1 MSYTL
6 NLTDG
11 RTLQTKH
18 LIIMPENKKTLKT
31 NLFKP
36 MLGFP
41 QVYVAAGEGAYK
53 NTLNALKEIDLSPA
67 RGKKVLL
74 KPNAGRIAS
83 SGEGITTDPQVVA
96 AAIDSFKQAGADVS
110 VGESP
115 ITGVNTREAFEA
127 TGIAAVAR
135 ERNCSLIDMD
145 KRPFVP
151 LEIPDGKAIKEIK
164 VCADVFDH
172 DIIVS
177 IPVMKIHMHTV
188 ATLSIKNMKGCLWRR
203 SKVDLHMLPMLND
216 MDEFP
221 LNVAIADMSGVLR
234 PHLSIVDGT
243 VGMEGMG
250 PSGGKAKRLGLV
262 IAGTDAFAVDSIASR
277 LMGLCAEDIP
287 HLRMGSE
294 RGYGVIDIEKIN
306 TRPEKWMGLASP
318 FSPPPDNLSIEFPEF
333 NILDKNSCSACQSTL
348 ILFLKKYGKVIPD
361 YFPENTNISIA
372 IGKGHDSVPENT
384 ICIGNCMAKFKPGK
398 FVKGCPPVGS
408 EILKIITDKTS
419 LDSDKVRMEVKE

>member
-1 MSYTL
+1 MMSVNNKTI
-6 NLTDG
+6 
-11 RTLQTKH
+11 TK
-18 LIIMPENKKTLKT
+18 
-31 NLFKP
+31 NLFE
-36 MLGFP
+36 LNSTLP

-53 NTLNALKEIDLSPA
+53 NTINALNKIDLSPA
-67 RGKKVLL
+67 KGKKVLL

-83 SGEGITTDPQVVA
+83 KGEGITTDPQVVA
-96 AAIDSFKQAGADVS
+96 AAIDAFKQAGADVS

-115 ITGVNTREAFEA
+115 ITGVNAMEAFES
-127 TGIAAVAR
+127 TGITAVTL
-135 ERNCSLIDMD
+135 ERNCRLIDMD

-151 LEIPDGKAIKEIK
+151 LEIPEGRAIKEIK

-177 IPVMKIHMHTV
+177 IPVMKIHMHTI
-188 ATLSIKNMKGCLWRR
+188 ATLSLKNMKGCLWRR

-216 MDEFP
+216 MNEIP

-250 PSGGKAKRLGLV
+250 PSGGKAKKLGLV
-262 IAGTDAFAVDSIASR
+262 VAGTDAFAVDSIACR

-287 HLRMGSE
+287 HLRMGAE
-294 RGYGVIDIEKIN
+294 RGYGLIDIEKIKIH
-306 TRPEKWMGLASP
+306 PETWMNLVSP

-361 YFPENTNISIA
+361 YFPENTAINIA
-372 IGKGHDSVPENT
+372 IGKGHDKVPKNT
-384 ICIGNCMAKFKPGK
+384 ICIGNCMAKFKQQK

-408 EILKIITDKTS
+408 EILKTITGKTS
-419 LDSDKVRMEVKE
+419 LGSDKVRREVKE

>member
-1 MSYTL
+1 MS
-6 NLTDG
+6 
-11 RTLQTKH
+11 
-18 LIIMPENKKTLKT
+18 ENKKTIKSNPFNP
-31 NLFKP
+31 NLD
-36 MLGFP
+36 LP

-53 NTLNALKEIDLSPA
+53 NTINALNKIDLSPA
-67 RGKKVLL
+67 KGKKVLL
-74 KPNAGRIAS
+74 KPNAGRLAS
-83 SGEGITTDPQVVA
+83 KGEGITTDPQVVA
-96 AAIDSFKQAGADVS
+96 AAIDAFKQAGADVS

-115 ITGVNTREAFEA
+115 ITGVNAMEAFES
-127 TGIAAVAR
+127 TGITAVTL
-135 ERNCSLIDMD
+135 ERNCRLIDMD

-216 MDEFP
+216 MNEIP

-250 PSGGKAKRLGLV
+250 PSGGKAKKLGLV
-262 IAGTDAFAVDSIASR
+262 VAGTDAFAVDSIACR
-277 LMGLCAEDIP
+277 LMGLYAEDIP
-287 HLRMGSE
+287 HLRMGAE
-294 RGYGVIDIEKIN
+294 RGYGLIDIEKIKIH
-306 TRPEKWMGLASP
+306 PETWMNLVSP
-318 FSPPPDNLSIEFPEF
+318 FSPPPDNLSVEFPEF

-361 YFPENTNISIA
+361 YFPENTDINIA
-372 IGKGHDSVPENT
+372 IGKGHDKVPKNT
-384 ICIGNCMAKFKPGK
+384 ICIGNCMAKFKQQK

-408 EILKIITDKTS
+408 EILKTITGKTS
-419 LDSDKVRMEVKE
+419 LGSDKVRREVKE

>member
-1 MSYTL
+1 MMSVNNKTI
-6 NLTDG
+6 
-11 RTLQTKH
+11 TK
-18 LIIMPENKKTLKT
+18 
-31 NLFKP
+31 NLFE
-36 MLGFP
+36 LNSTLP

-53 NTLNALKEIDLSPA
+53 NTINALNKIDLSPA
-67 RGKKVLL
+67 KGKKVLL
-74 KPNAGRIAS
+74 KPNAGRLAS
-83 SGEGITTDPQVVA
+83 KGEGITTDPQVVA
-96 AAIDSFKQAGADVS
+96 AAIDAFKQAGADVS

-115 ITGVNTREAFEA
+115 ITGVNAMEAFES
-127 TGIAAVAR
+127 TGITAVTL
-135 ERNCSLIDMD
+135 ERNCRLIDMD

-151 LEIPDGKAIKEIK
+151 LEIPDGRAIKEIK

-188 ATLSIKNMKGCLWRR
+188 ATLSLKNMKGCLWRR

-216 MDEFP
+216 MNEIP

-250 PSGGKAKRLGLV
+250 PSGGKAKKLGLV
-262 IAGTDAFAVDSIASR
+262 VAGTDAFAVDSIACR

-287 HLRMGSE
+287 HLRMGAE
-294 RGYGVIDIEKIN
+294 RGYGLIDIEKIKIH
-306 TRPEKWMGLASP
+306 PETWMNLVSP

-361 YFPENTNISIA
+361 YFPENTAINIA
-372 IGKGHDSVPENT
+372 IGKGHDKVPKNT
-384 ICIGNCMAKFKPGK
+384 ICIGNCMAKFKQEK

-408 EILKIITDKTS
+408 EILKTITGKTS
-419 LDSDKVRMEVKE
+419 LDSDKVRMDVKE

>member
-1 MSYTL
+1 MSVNNKTI
-6 NLTDG
+6 
-11 RTLQTKH
+11 TK
-18 LIIMPENKKTLKT
+18 
-31 NLFKP
+31 NLFE
-36 MLGFP
+36 LNSTLP

-53 NTLNALKEIDLSPA
+53 NTINALKRIDLSPA
-67 RGKKVLL
+67 KGKKVLL

-83 SGEGITTDPQVVA
+83 KGEGITTDPQVIA

-115 ITGVNTREAFEA
+115 ITGVNAMEAFES
-127 TGIAAVAR
+127 TGIAAVTL
-135 ERNCSLIDMD
+135 ERNCRLIDMD

-151 LEIPDGKAIKEIK
+151 LEIPEGRAIKEIK

-177 IPVMKIHMHTV
+177 IPVMKIHMHTL
-188 ATLSIKNMKGCLWRR
+188 ATLSLKNMKGCLWRR

-216 MDEFP
+216 MNEIP

-250 PSGGKAKRLGLV
+250 PSGGKAKKLGLV
-262 IAGTDAFAVDSIASR
+262 VAGTDAFAVDSIACR

-287 HLRMGSE
+287 HLRMGAE
-294 RGYGVIDIEKIN
+294 RGYGLIDIEKIK
-306 TRPEKWMGLASP
+306 THPETWMSLVSP

-348 ILFLKKYGKVIPD
+348 ILFLKKYGKVVPD
-361 YFPENTNISIA
+361 YFPENTDIYIA
-372 IGKGHDSVPENT
+372 IGKGHDKVPKNT
-384 ICIGNCMAKFKPGK
+384 ICIGNCMAKFKQEK

-408 EILKIITDKTS
+408 EILKTITGKTS

>member
-1 MSYTL
+1 M
-6 NLTDG
+6 NVN
-11 RTLQTKH
+11 
-18 LIIMPENKKTLKT
+18 NKTIKK
-31 NLFKP
+31 NLFE
-36 MLGFP
+36 LNSTFP
-41 QVYVAAGEGAYK
+41 QVYVAAGKGAYK
-53 NTLNALKEIDLSPA
+53 NTINALNKIDFSPA
-67 RGKKVLL
+67 KGKKVLL
-74 KPNAGRIAS
+74 KPNAGRLAS
-83 SGEGITTDPQVVA
+83 KGEGITTDPQVVA
-96 AAIDSFKQAGADVS
+96 AAIDAFKQAGADVS

-115 ITGVNTREAFEA
+115 ITGVNAMEAFES
-127 TGIAAVAR
+127 TGITAVTL
-135 ERNCSLIDMD
+135 ERNCRLIDMD

-151 LEIPDGKAIKEIK
+151 LEIPDGRAIKEIK

-177 IPVMKIHMHTV
+177 IPVMKIHMHTI
-188 ATLSIKNMKGCLWRR
+188 ATLSLKNMKGCLWRR

-216 MDEFP
+216 MNEIP

-250 PSGGKAKRLGLV
+250 PSGGKAKKLGLV
-262 IAGTDAFAVDSIASR
+262 VAGTDAFAVDSIACR

-287 HLRMGSE
+287 HLRMGAE
-294 RGYGVIDIEKIN
+294 RGYGLIDIEKIKIH
-306 TRPEKWMGLASP
+306 PETWRSLVSP

-361 YFPENTNISIA
+361 YFPENTAINIA
-372 IGKGHDSVPENT
+372 IGKGHDKVPKNT
-384 ICIGNCMAKFKPGK
+384 ICIGNCMAKFKPKK

-408 EILKIITDKTS
+408 EILKTITGKTS
-419 LDSDKVRMEVKE
+419 LDSDKVRMDVKE

>member
-1 MSYTL
+1 MS
-6 NLTDG
+6 
-11 RTLQTKH
+11 
-18 LIIMPENKKTLKT
+18 ENKKIITKKFFELNSTL
-31 NLFKP
+31 
-36 MLGFP
+36 P
-41 QVYVAAGEGAYK
+41 QVYVAAGEDAYK
-53 NTLNALKEIDLSPA
+53 NTINALNKINLLPA
-67 RGKKVLL
+67 KGKKVLL
-74 KPNAGRIAS
+74 KPNAGRLAS
-83 SGEGITTDPQVVA
+83 KGEGITTDPQVVA
-96 AAIDSFKQAGADVS
+96 AAIDAFKQAGADVS

-115 ITGVNTREAFEA
+115 ITGVNAMEAFES
-127 TGIAAVAR
+127 TGITAVTL
-135 ERNCSLIDMD
+135 ERNCRLIDMD

-151 LEIPDGKAIKEIK
+151 LEIPEGRAIKEIK

-188 ATLSIKNMKGCLWRR
+188 ATLSLKNMKGCLWRR

-216 MDEFP
+216 MNEIP

-250 PSGGKAKRLGLV
+250 PSGGKAKKLGLV
-262 IAGTDAFAVDSIASR
+262 VAGTDAFAVDSIACR

-287 HLRMGSE
+287 HLRMGAE
-294 RGYGVIDIEKIN
+294 RGYGLIDIEKIKIH
-306 TRPEKWMGLASP
+306 PETWMNLVSP

-361 YFPENTNISIA
+361 YFPENTAINIA
-372 IGKGHDSVPENT
+372 IGKGHDKVPKNT
-384 ICIGNCMAKFKPGK
+384 ICIGNCMAKFKQEK

-408 EILKIITDKTS
+408 EILKTITGKTS
-419 LDSDKVRMEVKE
+419 LDSDKVRMDVKE

>member
-1 MSYTL
+1 MMSVNNKTI
-6 NLTDG
+6 
-11 RTLQTKH
+11 TK
-18 LIIMPENKKTLKT
+18 
-31 NLFKP
+31 NLFE
-36 MLGFP
+36 LNSTLP

-53 NTLNALKEIDLSPA
+53 NTINALNKIDLSPA
-67 RGKKVLL
+67 KGKKVLL
-74 KPNAGRIAS
+74 KPNAGRLAS
-83 SGEGITTDPQVVA
+83 KGEGITTDPQVVA
-96 AAIDSFKQAGADVS
+96 AAIDAFKQAGADVS

-115 ITGVNTREAFEA
+115 ITGVNAMEAFES
-127 TGIAAVAR
+127 TGITAITL
-135 ERNCSLIDMD
+135 ERNCRLIDMD

-151 LEIPDGKAIKEIK
+151 LEIPEGRAIKEIK

-177 IPVMKIHMHTV
+177 IPVMKIHMHTI
-188 ATLSIKNMKGCLWRR
+188 ATLSLKNMKGCLWRR

-216 MDEFP
+216 MNEIP

-250 PSGGKAKRLGLV
+250 PSGGKAKKLGLV
-262 IAGTDAFAVDSIASR
+262 VAGTDAFAVDSIACR

-287 HLRMGSE
+287 HLRMGAE
-294 RGYGVIDIEKIN
+294 RGYGLIDIEKIKIH
-306 TRPEKWMGLASP
+306 PETWMNLVSP

-361 YFPENTNISIA
+361 YFPENTAINIA
-372 IGKGHDSVPENT
+372 IGKGHDKVPKNT
-384 ICIGNCMAKFKPGK
+384 ICIGNCMAKFKQQK

-408 EILKIITDKTS
+408 EILKTITGKTS
-419 LDSDKVRMEVKE
+419 LGSDKVRREVKE

>member
-1 MSYTL
+1 M
-6 NLTDG
+6 
-11 RTLQTKH
+11 
-18 LIIMPENKKTLKT
+18 
-31 NLFKP
+31 
-36 MLGFP
+36 P
-41 QVYVAAGEGAYK
+41 QVYVAAGEDAYK
-53 NTLNALKEIDLSPA
+53 NTINALKRIDLSPA
-67 RGKKVLL
+67 KGKKVLL

-83 SGEGITTDPQVVA
+83 KGEGITTDPQVIA
-96 AAIDSFKQAGADVS
+96 AAIDAFKQAGADVS

-115 ITGVNTREAFEA
+115 ITGVNAMKAFES
-127 TGIAAVAR
+127 TGITAVTL
-135 ERNCSLIDMD
+135 ERNCRLIDMD

-151 LEIPDGKAIKEIK
+151 LEIPEGRAIKEIK

-188 ATLSIKNMKGCLWRR
+188 ATLSLKNMKGCLWRR

-216 MDEFP
+216 MNEIP

-250 PSGGKAKRLGLV
+250 PSGGKAKKLGLV
-262 IAGTDAFAVDSIASR
+262 VAGTDAFAVDSIACR

-287 HLRMGSE
+287 HLRMGAE
-294 RGYGVIDIEKIN
+294 RGYGLIDIEKIKIH
-306 TRPEKWMGLASP
+306 PETWMNLVSP

-361 YFPENTNISIA
+361 YFPENTAINIA
-372 IGKGHDSVPENT
+372 IGKGHDKVPKNT
-384 ICIGNCMAKFKPGK
+384 ICIGNCMAKFKQQK

-408 EILKIITDKTS
+408 EILKTITGKTS
-419 LDSDKVRMEVKE
+419 LGSDKVRKEVKE

>member
-1 MSYTL
+1 MMSVNNKTI
-6 NLTDG
+6 
-11 RTLQTKH
+11 TK
-18 LIIMPENKKTLKT
+18 
-31 NLFKP
+31 NLFE
-36 MLGFP
+36 LNSTLP

-53 NTLNALKEIDLSPA
+53 NTINALNKIDLSPA
-67 RGKKVLL
+67 KGKKVLL
-74 KPNAGRIAS
+74 KPNAGRLAS
-83 SGEGITTDPQVVA
+83 KGEGITTDPLVVA
-96 AAIDSFKQAGADVS
+96 AAIDAFKQAGADVS

-115 ITGVNTREAFEA
+115 ITGVNAMEAFES
-127 TGIAAVAR
+127 TGITAVTL
-135 ERNCSLIDMD
+135 ERNCRLIDMD

-151 LEIPDGKAIKEIK
+151 LGIPEGRAIKEIK

-188 ATLSIKNMKGCLWRR
+188 ATLSLKNMKGCLWRR

-216 MDEFP
+216 MNELP

-250 PSGGKAKRLGLV
+250 PSGGKAKKLGLV
-262 IAGTDAFAVDSIASR
+262 VAGTDAFAVDSIACR

-287 HLRMGSE
+287 HLRMGAE
-294 RGYGVIDIEKIN
+294 RGYGVIDIKKIK
-306 TRPEKWMGLASP
+306 TQPETWITLASP

-348 ILFLKKYGKVIPD
+348 ILFLKKYGNVVPD
-361 YFPENTNISIA
+361 YFPENMNISIA
-372 IGKGHDSVPENT
+372 IGKGHDKVPENA
-384 ICIGNCMAKFKPGK
+384 ICIGNCMAKFKQGK

-408 EILKIITDKTS
+408 EILKTITGKTS

>member
-1 MSYTL
+1 M
-6 NLTDG
+6 
-11 RTLQTKH
+11 
-18 LIIMPENKKTLKT
+18 
-31 NLFKP
+31 
-36 MLGFP
+36 P

-53 NTLNALKEIDLSPA
+53 NTINALNKIDLSPA
-67 RGKKVLL
+67 KGKKVLL
-74 KPNAGRIAS
+74 KPNAGRLAS
-83 SGEGITTDPQVVA
+83 KGEGITTDPQVVA
-96 AAIDSFKQAGADVS
+96 AAIDAFKQAGADVS

-115 ITGVNTREAFEA
+115 ITGVNAMEAFES
-127 TGIAAVAR
+127 TGITAVTL
-135 ERNCSLIDMD
+135 ERNCRLIDMD

-151 LEIPDGKAIKEIK
+151 LEIPEGRAIKEIK

-177 IPVMKIHMHTV
+177 IPVMKIHMHTI
-188 ATLSIKNMKGCLWRR
+188 ATLSLKNMKGCLWRR

-216 MDEFP
+216 MNEIP

-250 PSGGKAKRLGLV
+250 PSGGKAKKLGLV
-262 IAGTDAFAVDSIASR
+262 VVGTDAFAVDSIACR

-287 HLRMGSE
+287 HLRMGAE
-294 RGYGVIDIEKIN
+294 RGYGLIDIEKIKIH
-306 TRPEKWMGLASP
+306 PETWRSLVSP

-361 YFPENTNISIA
+361 YFPENTDINIA
-372 IGKGHDSVPENT
+372 IGKGHDKVPKNT
-384 ICIGNCMAKFKPGK
+384 ICIGNCMAKFKQQK

-408 EILKIITDKTS
+408 EILKTITGKTS
-419 LDSDKVRMEVKE
+419 LGSDKVRKKVKE

>member
-1 MSYTL
+1 MSVNNKTI
-6 NLTDG
+6 
-11 RTLQTKH
+11 TK
-18 LIIMPENKKTLKT
+18 
-31 NLFKP
+31 NLFE
-36 MLGFP
+36 LNSTLP

-53 NTLNALKEIDLSPA
+53 NTINALNKIDLSPA
-67 RGKKVLL
+67 KGKKVLL
-74 KPNAGRIAS
+74 KPNAGRLAS
-83 SGEGITTDPQVVA
+83 KGEGITTDPQVVA
-96 AAIDSFKQAGADVS
+96 AAIDAFKQAGADVS

-115 ITGVNTREAFEA
+115 ITGVNAMEAFES
-127 TGIAAVAR
+127 TGITAVTL
-135 ERNCSLIDMD
+135 ERNCRLIDMD

-151 LEIPDGKAIKEIK
+151 LEIPEGRAIKEIK

-188 ATLSIKNMKGCLWRR
+188 ATLSLKNMKGCLWRR

-216 MDEFP
+216 MNEIP

-250 PSGGKAKRLGLV
+250 PSGGKAKKLGLV
-262 IAGTDAFAVDSIASR
+262 VAGTDAFAVDSIACR

-287 HLRMGSE
+287 HLRMGAE
-294 RGYGVIDIEKIN
+294 RGYGLIDIEKIKIH
-306 TRPEKWMGLASP
+306 PETWRSLVSP

-361 YFPENTNISIA
+361 YFPENTDINIA
-372 IGKGHDSVPENT
+372 IGKGHDKVPKNT
-384 ICIGNCMAKFKPGK
+384 ICIGNCMAKFKQQK

-408 EILKIITDKTS
+408 EILKTITGKTS
-419 LDSDKVRMEVKE
+419 LGSDKVRKEVKE

>member
-1 MSYTL
+1 MMSVNNKTI
-6 NLTDG
+6 
-11 RTLQTKH
+11 TK
-18 LIIMPENKKTLKT
+18 
-31 NLFKP
+31 NLFE
-36 MLGFP
+36 LNGTLP
-41 QVYVAAGEGAYK
+41 QVSVAAGEGAYK
-53 NTLNALKEIDLSPA
+53 NTINALNKIDLSPA
-67 RGKKVLL
+67 KGKKVLL
-74 KPNAGRIAS
+74 KPNAGRLAS
-83 SGEGITTDPQVVA
+83 KGEGITTDPQVVA
-96 AAIDSFKQAGADVS
+96 AAIDAFKQAGADVS

-115 ITGVNTREAFEA
+115 ITGVNAMEAFES
-127 TGIAAVAR
+127 TGITAVTL
-135 ERNCSLIDMD
+135 ERNCRLIDMD

-151 LEIPDGKAIKEIK
+151 LEIPEGRAIKEIK

-188 ATLSIKNMKGCLWRR
+188 ATLSLKNMKGCLWRR

-216 MDEFP
+216 MNEIP

-234 PHLSIVDGT
+234 PHLSIIDGT

-250 PSGGKAKRLGLV
+250 PSGGKAKKLGLV
-262 IAGTDAFAVDSIASR
+262 VAGTDAFAVDSIACR

-287 HLRMGSE
+287 HLRMGAE
-294 RGYGVIDIEKIN
+294 RGYGLIDIEKIKIH
-306 TRPEKWMGLASP
+306 PETWMNLVSP

-361 YFPENTNISIA
+361 YFPENTGINIA
-372 IGKGHDSVPENT
+372 IGKGHDKVPQNT
-384 ICIGNCMAKFKPGK
+384 ICIGNCMAKFKQQK

-408 EILKIITDKTS
+408 EILKTITGKTS
-419 LDSDKVRMEVKE
+419 LDSDKVRRKVKE

>member
-1 MSYTL
+1 MMSVNNKTI
-6 NLTDG
+6 
-11 RTLQTKH
+11 TK
-18 LIIMPENKKTLKT
+18 
-31 NLFKP
+31 NLFE
-36 MLGFP
+36 LNSTLP

-53 NTLNALKEIDLSPA
+53 NTINALNKIDLSPA
-67 RGKKVLL
+67 KGKKVLL
-74 KPNAGRIAS
+74 KPNAGRLAS
-83 SGEGITTDPQVVA
+83 KGEGITTDPQVIA
-96 AAIDSFKQAGADVS
+96 AAIDAFKRAGADVS

-115 ITGVNTREAFEA
+115 ITGVNAMEAFES
-127 TGIAAVAR
+127 TGITAVTL
-135 ERNCSLIDMD
+135 ERNCRLIDMD

-151 LEIPDGKAIKEIK
+151 LEIPEGKAIKEIK

-188 ATLSIKNMKGCLWRR
+188 ATLSLKNMKGCLWRR

-216 MDEFP
+216 MNEIP

-250 PSGGKAKRLGLV
+250 PSGGKAKKLGLV
-262 IAGTDAFAVDSIASR
+262 VAGTDAFSVDSIACR

-287 HLRMGSE
+287 HLRMGAE
-294 RGYGVIDIEKIN
+294 RGYGLIDIEKIKIH
-306 TRPEKWMGLASP
+306 PETWMNLVSP

-348 ILFLKKYGKVIPD
+348 ILFLKKYGKVISD
-361 YFPENTNISIA
+361 YFPENTDINIA
-372 IGKGHDSVPENT
+372 IGKGHDKVPKNT
-384 ICIGNCMAKFKPGK
+384 ICIGNCMAKFKQEK

-408 EILKIITDKTS
+408 EILKTITGKTS
-419 LDSDKVRMEVKE
+419 LDSDKVRMDVKE

>member
-1 MSYTL
+1 MMSVNNKTI
-6 NLTDG
+6 
-11 RTLQTKH
+11 TK
-18 LIIMPENKKTLKT
+18 
-31 NLFKP
+31 NLFE
-36 MLGFP
+36 LNSTLP

-53 NTLNALKEIDLSPA
+53 NTINALNKIDLSPA
-67 RGKKVLL
+67 KGKKVLL
-74 KPNAGRIAS
+74 KPNAGRLAS
-83 SGEGITTDPQVVA
+83 KGEGITTDPQVVA
-96 AAIDSFKQAGADVS
+96 AAIDAFKQAGADVS

-115 ITGVNTREAFEA
+115 ITGVNAMEAFES
-127 TGIAAVAR
+127 TGITAVTL
-135 ERNCSLIDMD
+135 ERNCRLIDMD

-151 LEIPDGKAIKEIK
+151 LEIPEGRAIKEIK

-188 ATLSIKNMKGCLWRR
+188 ATLSLKNMKGCLWRR

-216 MDEFP
+216 MNEIP

-250 PSGGKAKRLGLV
+250 PSGGKAKKLGLV
-262 IAGTDAFAVDSIASR
+262 VAGTDAFAVDSIACR

-287 HLRMGSE
+287 HLRMGAE
-294 RGYGVIDIEKIN
+294 RGYGLIDIEKIKIH
-306 TRPEKWMGLASP
+306 PETWMNLVSP

-348 ILFLKKYGKVIPD
+348 ILFLKKYGKVVQD
-361 YFPENTNISIA
+361 YFPENTDINIA
-372 IGKGHDSVPENT
+372 IGKGHDKVPKNT
-384 ICIGNCMAKFKPGK
+384 ICIGNCMAKFKQQK

-408 EILKIITDKTS
+408 EILKTITGKTS
-419 LDSDKVRMEVKE
+419 LGSDKVRREVKE

>member
-1 MSYTL
+1 MMSVNNKTI
-6 NLTDG
+6 
-11 RTLQTKH
+11 TK
-18 LIIMPENKKTLKT
+18 
-31 NLFKP
+31 NLFE
-36 MLGFP
+36 LNSTLP

-53 NTLNALKEIDLSPA
+53 NTINALNKIDLSPA
-67 RGKKVLL
+67 KGKKVLL
-74 KPNAGRIAS
+74 KPNAGRLAS
-83 SGEGITTDPQVVA
+83 KGEGITTDPQVVA
-96 AAIDSFKQAGADVS
+96 AAIDAFKQAGADVS

-115 ITGVNTREAFEA
+115 ITGVNAMEAFES
-127 TGIAAVAR
+127 TGITAVTL
-135 ERNCSLIDMD
+135 ERNCRLIDMD

-151 LEIPDGKAIKEIK
+151 LEIPEGRAIKEIK

-177 IPVMKIHMHTV
+177 IPVMKIHMHTI
-188 ATLSIKNMKGCLWRR
+188 ATLSLKNMKGCLWRR

-216 MDEFP
+216 MNEIP

-250 PSGGKAKRLGLV
+250 PSGGKAKKLGLV
-262 IAGTDAFAVDSIASR
+262 VAGTDAFAVDSIACR

-287 HLRMGSE
+287 HLRMGAE
-294 RGYGVIDIEKIN
+294 RGYGLIDIEKIKIH
-306 TRPEKWMGLASP
+306 PETWRSLVSP

-361 YFPENTNISIA
+361 YFPENTDINIA
-372 IGKGHDSVPENT
+372 IGKGHDKVPKNT
-384 ICIGNCMAKFKPGK
+384 ICIGNCMAKFKQQK

-408 EILKIITDKTS
+408 EILKTITGKTS
-419 LDSDKVRMEVKE
+419 LGSDKVRREVKE

>member
-1 MSYTL
+1 MMSVNNKTI
-6 NLTDG
+6 
-11 RTLQTKH
+11 TK
-18 LIIMPENKKTLKT
+18 
-31 NLFKP
+31 NLFE
-36 MLGFP
+36 LNSTLP
-41 QVYVAAGEGAYK
+41 QVYVAAGAGAYK
-53 NTLNALKEIDLSPA
+53 NTINSLNKIDLSPA
-67 RGKKVLL
+67 KGKKVLL
-74 KPNAGRIAS
+74 KPNAGRLAS
-83 SGEGITTDPQVVA
+83 KGDGITTDPQVVA
-96 AAIDSFKQAGADVS
+96 AAIDAFKQAGADVS

-115 ITGVNTREAFEA
+115 ITGVNAMEAFES
-127 TGIAAVAR
+127 TGITAVTL
-135 ERNCSLIDMD
+135 ERNCRLIDMD

-151 LEIPDGKAIKEIK
+151 LEIPEGRAIKEIK

-188 ATLSIKNMKGCLWRR
+188 ATLSLKNMKGCLWRR

-216 MDEFP
+216 MNEIP

-250 PSGGKAKRLGLV
+250 PSGGKAKKLGLV
-262 IAGTDAFAVDSIASR
+262 VAGTDAFAVDSIACR

-287 HLRMGSE
+287 HLRMGAE
-294 RGYGVIDIEKIN
+294 RGYGLIDIEKIK
-306 TRPEKWMGLASP
+306 TRPKTWTNLVSP

-361 YFPENTNISIA
+361 YFPENTAINIA
-372 IGKGHDSVPENT
+372 IGKGHDKVPKNT
-384 ICIGNCMAKFKPGK
+384 ICIGNCMAKFKQQR

-408 EILKIITDKTS
+408 EILKTITGKTS
-419 LDSDKVRMEVKE
+419 LGSDKVRREVKE

>member
-1 MSYTL
+1 MMSVSNKTI
-6 NLTDG
+6 
-11 RTLQTKH
+11 TK
-18 LIIMPENKKTLKT
+18 
-31 NLFKP
+31 NLFE
-36 MLGFP
+36 LNSTLP
-41 QVYVAAGEGAYK
+41 QVYVAAGECAYK
-53 NTLNALKEIDLSPA
+53 NTINALKRIDLSPA
-67 RGKKVLL
+67 KGKKVLL

-83 SGEGITTDPQVVA
+83 KGEGITTDPQVVA

-115 ITGVNTREAFEA
+115 ITGVNTMEAFEA
-127 TGIAAVAR
+127 TGIASVTL
-135 ERNCSLIDMD
+135 ERNCRLIDMD

-177 IPVMKIHMHTV
+177 IPVMKIHMHTL
-188 ATLSIKNMKGCLWRR
+188 ATLSLKNMKGCLWRR

-216 MDEFP
+216 MNEIP

-250 PSGGKAKRLGLV
+250 PSGGKAKKLGLGG
-262 IAGTDAFAVDSIASR
+262 AGTDAFAVDSIACR

-287 HLRMGSE
+287 HLRMGAE
-294 RGYGVIDIEKIN
+294 RGYGLIDIEKIK
-306 TRPEKWMGLASP
+306 THPETWMSLVSP

-348 ILFLKKYGKVIPD
+348 ILFLKKYGKVVPD
-361 YFPENTNISIA
+361 YFPENTDIYIA
-372 IGKGHDSVPENT
+372 IGKGHDKVPKNT
-384 ICIGNCMAKFKPGK
+384 ICIGNCMAKFKQEK

-408 EILKIITDKTS
+408 EILKTITGKTS

>member
-1 MSYTL
+1 MMSVNNKTI
-6 NLTDG
+6 
-11 RTLQTKH
+11 TK
-18 LIIMPENKKTLKT
+18 
-31 NLFKP
+31 NLFE
-36 MLGFP
+36 LNSTLP

-53 NTLNALKEIDLSPA
+53 NTINALNKIDLSPA
-67 RGKKVLL
+67 KGKKVLL
-74 KPNAGRIAS
+74 KPNAGRLAS
-83 SGEGITTDPQVVA
+83 KGEGITTDPQVVA
-96 AAIDSFKQAGADVS
+96 AAIDAFKQAGADVS

-115 ITGVNTREAFEA
+115 ITGVNAMEAFES
-127 TGIAAVAR
+127 TGITAVTL
-135 ERNCSLIDMD
+135 ERNCRLIDMD

-151 LEIPDGKAIKEIK
+151 LEIPEGRAIKEIK

-188 ATLSIKNMKGCLWRR
+188 ATLSLKNMKGCLWRR

-216 MDEFP
+216 MNEIP

-250 PSGGKAKRLGLV
+250 PSGGKAKKLGLV
-262 IAGTDAFAVDSIASR
+262 VAGTDAFAVDSIACR

-287 HLRMGSE
+287 HLRMGAE
-294 RGYGVIDIEKIN
+294 RGYGLIDIEKIKIH
-306 TRPEKWMGLASP
+306 PETWMNLVSP

-361 YFPENTNISIA
+361 YFPENTDINIA
-372 IGKGHDSVPENT
+372 IGKGHDKVPKNT
-384 ICIGNCMAKFKPGK
+384 ICIGNCMAKFKQKK

-408 EILKIITDKTS
+408 EILKTITGKTS
-419 LDSDKVRMEVKE
+419 LGSDKVRREVKE

>member
-1 MSYTL
+1 MMSVNNKTI
-6 NLTDG
+6 
-11 RTLQTKH
+11 TK
-18 LIIMPENKKTLKT
+18 
-31 NLFKP
+31 NLFE
-36 MLGFP
+36 LNSTLP

-53 NTLNALKEIDLSPA
+53 NTINALNKIDLSPA
-67 RGKKVLL
+67 KGKKVLL
-74 KPNAGRIAS
+74 KPNAGRLAS
-83 SGEGITTDPQVVA
+83 KGEGITTDPQVVA
-96 AAIDSFKQAGADVS
+96 AAIDAFKQAGADVS

-115 ITGVNTREAFEA
+115 ITGVNAMEAFES
-127 TGIAAVAR
+127 TGITAVTL
-135 ERNCSLIDMD
+135 ERNCRLIDMD

-151 LEIPDGKAIKEIK
+151 LEIPEGRAIKEIK

-188 ATLSIKNMKGCLWRR
+188 ATLSLKNMKGCLWRR

-216 MDEFP
+216 MNEIP

-250 PSGGKAKRLGLV
+250 PSGGKAKKLGLV
-262 IAGTDAFAVDSIASR
+262 VAGTDAFAVDSIACR

-287 HLRMGSE
+287 HLRMGAE
-294 RGYGVIDIEKIN
+294 RGYGLIDIEKIKIH
-306 TRPEKWMGLASP
+306 PETWMNLVSP

-361 YFPENTNISIA
+361 YFPENTAINIA
-372 IGKGHDSVPENT
+372 IGKGHDKVPKNT
-384 ICIGNCMAKFKPGK
+384 ICIGNCMAKFKQQK

-408 EILKIITDKTS
+408 EILKTITGKTS
-419 LDSDKVRMEVKE
+419 LGSDKVRREVKE

>member
-1 MSYTL
+1 MSVNNKTI
-6 NLTDG
+6 
-11 RTLQTKH
+11 TK
-18 LIIMPENKKTLKT
+18 
-31 NLFKP
+31 NLFE
-36 MLGFP
+36 LNSTLP

-53 NTLNALKEIDLSPA
+53 NTINALNKIDLSPA
-67 RGKKVLL
+67 KGKKVLL
-74 KPNAGRIAS
+74 KPNAGRLAS
-83 SGEGITTDPQVVA
+83 KGEGITTDPQVVA
-96 AAIDSFKQAGADVS
+96 AAIDAFKQAGAEVS

-115 ITGVNTREAFEA
+115 ITGVNAMEAFES
-127 TGIAAVAR
+127 TGITAVTL
-135 ERNCSLIDMD
+135 ERNCRLIDMD

-151 LEIPDGKAIKEIK
+151 LEIPEGRAIKEIK

-177 IPVMKIHMHTV
+177 IPVMKIHMHTI
-188 ATLSIKNMKGCLWRR
+188 ATLSLKNMKGCLWRR

-216 MDEFP
+216 MNEIP

-250 PSGGKAKRLGLV
+250 PSGGKAKKLGLV
-262 IAGTDAFAVDSIASR
+262 VAGTDAFAVDSIACR

-287 HLRMGSE
+287 HLRMGAE
-294 RGYGVIDIEKIN
+294 RGYGLIDIEKIKIH
-306 TRPEKWMGLASP
+306 PETWRSLVTP

-348 ILFLKKYGKVIPD
+348 ILFLKKYGKVVQD
-361 YFPENTNISIA
+361 YFPENTDINIA
-372 IGKGHDSVPENT
+372 IGKGHDKVPKNT
-384 ICIGNCMAKFKPGK
+384 ICIGNCMAKFKQQK

-408 EILKIITDKTS
+408 EILKTITGKTS
-419 LDSDKVRMEVKE
+419 LGSDKVRREVKE

>member
-1 MSYTL
+1 MS
-6 NLTDG
+6 
-11 RTLQTKH
+11 
-18 LIIMPENKKTLKT
+18 ENKKIIKN
-31 NLFKP
+31 NLFEP
-36 MLGFP
+36 NLDLP
-41 QVYVAAGEGAYK
+41 RVYVAAGEGAYK
-53 NTLNALKEIDLSPA
+53 NTLNAIKKIDLSPA
-67 RGKKVLL
+67 KGKKVLL

-96 AAIDSFKQAGADVS
+96 AAIDAFKQAGADVS

-115 ITGVNTREAFEA
+115 ITGVNTQEAFKA

-135 ERNCSLIDMD
+135 ERNCRLIDMD
-145 KRPFVP
+145 KRPFVS

-177 IPVMKIHMHTV
+177 IPVMKIHMHTL

-216 MDEFP
+216 MDEMP

-234 PHLSIVDGT
+234 PHLSIIDGT

-250 PSGGKAKRLGLV
+250 PSGGKAKKLGLV
-262 IAGTDAFAVDSIASR
+262 VAGTDAFAVDSIACR

-287 HLRMGSE
+287 HLRMGAE
-294 RGYGVIDIEKIN
+294 RGYGIIDIEKIK
-306 TRPEKWMGLASP
+306 TRPATWKDLVSP
-318 FSPPPDNLSIEFPEF
+318 FSPPPDNLSMEFPEF

-372 IGKGHDSVPENT
+372 IGKGHDKVPKNT
-384 ICIGNCMAKFKPGK
+384 ICIGNCMAKFKQEK

-408 EILKIITDKTS
+408 EILKIITGKTS
-419 LDSDKVRMEVKE
+419 LDSDKVSMEVKE

>member
-1 MSYTL
+1 MMSVNNKTI
-6 NLTDG
+6 
-11 RTLQTKH
+11 TK
-18 LIIMPENKKTLKT
+18 
-31 NLFKP
+31 NLFE
-36 MLGFP
+36 LNSTLP

-53 NTLNALKEIDLSPA
+53 NTINALNKINLSPA
-67 RGKKVLL
+67 KGKKVLL
-74 KPNAGRIAS
+74 KPNAGRLAS
-83 SGEGITTDPQVVA
+83 KGEGITTDPQVVA
-96 AAIDSFKQAGADVS
+96 AAIDAFKQAGADVS

-115 ITGVNTREAFEA
+115 ITGVNAMEAFES
-127 TGIAAVAR
+127 TGITAVTL
-135 ERNCSLIDMD
+135 ERNCRLIDMD

-151 LEIPDGKAIKEIK
+151 LEIPEGRAIKEIK

-177 IPVMKIHMHTV
+177 IPVMKIHMHTI
-188 ATLSIKNMKGCLWRR
+188 ATLSLKNMKGCLWRR

-216 MDEFP
+216 MNEIP

-250 PSGGKAKRLGLV
+250 PSGGKAKKLGLV
-262 IAGTDAFAVDSIASR
+262 VAGTDAFAVDSIACR

-287 HLRMGSE
+287 HLRMGAE
-294 RGYGVIDIEKIN
+294 RGYGLIDIEKIKIH
-306 TRPEKWMGLASP
+306 PETWMNLVSP

-361 YFPENTNISIA
+361 YFPENTAINIA
-372 IGKGHDSVPENT
+372 IGKGHDKVPKNT
-384 ICIGNCMAKFKPGK
+384 ICIGNCMAKFKQQK

-408 EILKIITDKTS
+408 EILKTITGKTS

>member
-1 MSYTL
+1 MMSVNNKTI
-6 NLTDG
+6 
-11 RTLQTKH
+11 TK
-18 LIIMPENKKTLKT
+18 
-31 NLFKP
+31 NLFE
-36 MLGFP
+36 LNSTLP

-53 NTLNALKEIDLSPA
+53 NTINALNKIDLSPA
-67 RGKKVLL
+67 KGKKVLL

-83 SGEGITTDPQVVA
+83 KGEGITTDPQVVA
-96 AAIDSFKQAGADVS
+96 AAIDAFKQAGADVS

-115 ITGVNTREAFEA
+115 ITGVNAMEAFES
-127 TGIAAVAR
+127 TGITAVTL
-135 ERNCSLIDMD
+135 ERNCRLIDMD

-151 LEIPDGKAIKEIK
+151 LEIPEGRAIKEIK

-177 IPVMKIHMHTV
+177 IPVMKIHMHTI
-188 ATLSIKNMKGCLWRR
+188 ATLSLKNMKGCLWRR

-216 MDEFP
+216 MNEIP

-250 PSGGKAKRLGLV
+250 PSGGKAKKLGLV
-262 IAGTDAFAVDSIASR
+262 VAGTDAFAVDSIACR

-287 HLRMGSE
+287 HLRMGAE
-294 RGYGVIDIEKIN
+294 RGYGLIDIEKIKIH
-306 TRPEKWMGLASP
+306 PETWMNLVSP

-361 YFPENTNISIA
+361 YFPENTAINIA
-372 IGKGHDSVPENT
+372 IGKGHDKVPKNT
-384 ICIGNCMAKFKPGK
+384 ICIGNCMAKFKQEK

-408 EILKIITDKTS
+408 EILKTITGKTS
-419 LDSDKVRMEVKE
+419 LGSDKVRREVKE

>member
-1 MSYTL
+1 MMSVNNKTI
-6 NLTDG
+6 
-11 RTLQTKH
+11 TK
-18 LIIMPENKKTLKT
+18 
-31 NLFKP
+31 NLFE
-36 MLGFP
+36 LNSTLP

-53 NTLNALKEIDLSPA
+53 NTINALNKIDLSPA
-67 RGKKVLL
+67 KGKKVLL
-74 KPNAGRIAS
+74 KPNAGRLAS
-83 SGEGITTDPQVVA
+83 KGEGITTDPQVVA
-96 AAIDSFKQAGADVS
+96 AAIDAFKQAGADVS

-115 ITGVNTREAFEA
+115 ITGVNAMEAFES
-127 TGIAAVAR
+127 TGITAVTL
-135 ERNCSLIDMD
+135 ERNCRLIDMD

-151 LEIPDGKAIKEIK
+151 LEIPEGRAIKEIK

-177 IPVMKIHMHTV
+177 IPVMKIHMHTI
-188 ATLSIKNMKGCLWRR
+188 ATLSLKNMKGCLWRR

-216 MDEFP
+216 MNEIP

-250 PSGGKAKRLGLV
+250 PSGGKTKKLGLV
-262 IAGTDAFAVDSIASR
+262 VAGTDAFAVDSIACR

-287 HLRMGSE
+287 HLRMGAE
-294 RGYGVIDIEKIN
+294 RGYGLIDIEKIKIH
-306 TRPEKWMGLASP
+306 PETWRSLVSP

-361 YFPENTNISIA
+361 YFPENTNINIA
-372 IGKGHDSVPENT
+372 IGKGHDKVPKNT
-384 ICIGNCMAKFKPGK
+384 ICIGNCMAKFEQQK

-408 EILKIITDKTS
+408 EILKTVTGKTS
-419 LDSDKVRMEVKE
+419 LDSDKVRRKVKE

>member
-1 MSYTL
+1 MMSVNNKTI
-6 NLTDG
+6 
-11 RTLQTKH
+11 TK
-18 LIIMPENKKTLKT
+18 
-31 NLFKP
+31 NLFE
-36 MLGFP
+36 LNSTLP

-53 NTLNALKEIDLSPA
+53 NTINALNKIDLSPA
-67 RGKKVLL
+67 KGKKVLL

-83 SGEGITTDPQVVA
+83 KGEGVTTDPRVIA
-96 AAIDSFKQAGADVS
+96 AAIDAFKQAGADVS

-115 ITGVNTREAFEA
+115 ITGVNAMEAFES
-127 TGIAAVAR
+127 TGITAVTL
-135 ERNCSLIDMD
+135 ERNCRLIDMD

-151 LEIPDGKAIKEIK
+151 LEIPEGRAIKEIK

-188 ATLSIKNMKGCLWRR
+188 ATLSLKNMKGCLWRR

-216 MDEFP
+216 MNEIP

-250 PSGGKAKRLGLV
+250 PSGGKAKKLGLV
-262 IAGTDAFAVDSIASR
+262 VAGTDAFAVDSIACR

-287 HLRMGSE
+287 HLRMGAE
-294 RGYGVIDIEKIN
+294 RGYGFIDIEKIKIH
-306 TRPEKWMGLASP
+306 PETWRSLVSP

-361 YFPENTNISIA
+361 YFPENTAINIA
-372 IGKGHDSVPENT
+372 IGKGHDKVPKNT
-384 ICIGNCMAKFKPGK
+384 ICIGNCMAKFKQQK

-408 EILKIITDKTS
+408 EILKTITGKTS
-419 LDSDKVRMEVKE
+419 LDSDKVRKEIKE

>member
-1 MSYTL
+1 MMSVNNKTI
-6 NLTDG
+6 
-11 RTLQTKH
+11 TK
-18 LIIMPENKKTLKT
+18 
-31 NLFKP
+31 NLFE
-36 MLGFP
+36 LNSTLP

-53 NTLNALKEIDLSPA
+53 NTINALNKIDLSPA
-67 RGKKVLL
+67 KGKKVLL

-83 SGEGITTDPQVVA
+83 KGEGITTDPQVVA
-96 AAIDSFKQAGADVS
+96 AAIDAFKQAGAEVS

-115 ITGVNTREAFEA
+115 ITGVNAMEAFES
-127 TGIAAVAR
+127 TGITAVTL
-135 ERNCSLIDMD
+135 ERNCRLIDMD

-151 LEIPDGKAIKEIK
+151 LEIPEGRAIKEIK

-188 ATLSIKNMKGCLWRR
+188 ATLSLKNMKGCLWRR

-216 MDEFP
+216 MNEIP

-250 PSGGKAKRLGLV
+250 PSGGKAKKLGLV
-262 IAGTDAFAVDSIASR
+262 VAGTDAFAVDSIACR

-287 HLRMGSE
+287 HLRMGAE
-294 RGYGVIDIEKIN
+294 RGYGLIDIEKIKIH
-306 TRPEKWMGLASP
+306 PETWMSLVSP

-361 YFPENTNISIA
+361 YFPENTEINIA
-372 IGKGHDSVPENT
+372 IGKGHDKVPKNT
-384 ICIGNCMAKFKPGK
+384 ICIGNCMAKFKQQK

-408 EILKIITDKTS
+408 EILKTITGKTS
-419 LDSDKVRMEVKE
+419 LDSDKVRREVKE

>member
-1 MSYTL
+1 MMSVNNKTI
-6 NLTDG
+6 
-11 RTLQTKH
+11 TK
-18 LIIMPENKKTLKT
+18 
-31 NLFKP
+31 NLFE
-36 MLGFP
+36 LNSTLP

-53 NTLNALKEIDLSPA
+53 NTINALNKIDLSPA
-67 RGKKVLL
+67 KGKKVLL
-74 KPNAGRIAS
+74 KPNAGRLAS
-83 SGEGITTDPQVVA
+83 KGEGITTDPQVVA
-96 AAIDSFKQAGADVS
+96 AAIDAFKQAGADVS

-115 ITGVNTREAFEA
+115 ITGVNAMEAFES
-127 TGIAAVAR
+127 TGITAVTL
-135 ERNCSLIDMD
+135 ERNCRLIDMD

-151 LEIPDGKAIKEIK
+151 LEIPEGRAIKEIK

-177 IPVMKIHMHTV
+177 IPVMKIHMHTI
-188 ATLSIKNMKGCLWRR
+188 ATLSLKNMKGCLWRR

-216 MDEFP
+216 MNEIP

-250 PSGGKAKRLGLV
+250 PSGGKAKKLGLV
-262 IAGTDAFAVDSIASR
+262 VAGTDAFAVDSIACR

-287 HLRMGSE
+287 HLRMGAE
-294 RGYGVIDIEKIN
+294 RGYGLIDIKKIKIH
-306 TRPEKWMGLASP
+306 PETWMNLVSP

-361 YFPENTNISIA
+361 YFPENTDINIA
-372 IGKGHDSVPENT
+372 IGKGHDKVPKNT
-384 ICIGNCMAKFKPGK
+384 ICIGNCMAKFKQQK

-408 EILKIITDKTS
+408 EILKTITGKTS
-419 LDSDKVRMEVKE
+419 LGSDKVRREVKE

>member
-1 MSYTL
+1 MMSVNNKTI
-6 NLTDG
+6 
-11 RTLQTKH
+11 TK
-18 LIIMPENKKTLKT
+18 
-31 NLFKP
+31 NLFE
-36 MLGFP
+36 LNSTLP

-53 NTLNALKEIDLSPA
+53 NTINALNKIDLSPA
-67 RGKKVLL
+67 KGKKVLL
-74 KPNAGRIAS
+74 KPNAGRLAS
-83 SGEGITTDPQVVA
+83 KGEGITTDPQVVA
-96 AAIDSFKQAGADVS
+96 AAIDAFKQAGADVS

-115 ITGVNTREAFEA
+115 ITGVNAMEAFES
-127 TGIAAVAR
+127 TGITAVTL
-135 ERNCSLIDMD
+135 ERNCRLIDMD

-151 LEIPDGKAIKEIK
+151 LEIPEGRAIKEIK

-188 ATLSIKNMKGCLWRR
+188 ATLSLKNMKGCLWRR

-216 MDEFP
+216 MNEIP

-250 PSGGKAKRLGLV
+250 PSGGKAKKLGLV
-262 IAGTDAFAVDSIASR
+262 VAGTDAFAVDSIACR

-287 HLRMGSE
+287 HLRMGAE
-294 RGYGVIDIEKIN
+294 RGYGLIDIEKIKIH
-306 TRPEKWMGLASP
+306 PETWMNLVSP

-361 YFPENTNISIA
+361 YFPENTDINIA
-372 IGKGHDSVPENT
+372 IGKGHDKVPKNT
-384 ICIGNCMAKFKPGK
+384 ICIGNCMAKFKQQK

-408 EILKIITDKTS
+408 EILKTITGKTS
-419 LDSDKVRMEVKE
+419 LGSDKVRREVKE

>member
-1 MSYTL
+1 MMSVNNKTI
-6 NLTDG
+6 
-11 RTLQTKH
+11 TK
-18 LIIMPENKKTLKT
+18 
-31 NLFKP
+31 NLFE
-36 MLGFP
+36 LNSTLP

-53 NTLNALKEIDLSPA
+53 NTINALNKIDLSPA
-67 RGKKVLL
+67 KGKKVLL
-74 KPNAGRIAS
+74 KPNAGRLAS
-83 SGEGITTDPQVVA
+83 KGEGITTDPQVVA
-96 AAIDSFKQAGADVS
+96 AAIDAFKQAGADVS

-115 ITGVNTREAFEA
+115 ITGVNAMKAFES
-127 TGIAAVAR
+127 TGITAVTL
-135 ERNCSLIDMD
+135 ERNCRLIDMD

-151 LEIPDGKAIKEIK
+151 LEIPEGRAIKEIK

-177 IPVMKIHMHTV
+177 IPVMKTHMHTI
-188 ATLSIKNMKGCLWRR
+188 ATLSLKNMKGCLWRR

-216 MDEFP
+216 MNEIP

-250 PSGGKAKRLGLV
+250 PSGGKAKKLGLV
-262 IAGTDAFAVDSIASR
+262 VAGTDAFAVDSIACR

-287 HLRMGSE
+287 HLRMGAE
-294 RGYGVIDIEKIN
+294 RGYGLIDIEKIKIH
-306 TRPEKWMGLASP
+306 PETWMNLVSP
-318 FSPPPDNLSIEFPEF
+318 FSPPPDNLSIEFSEF

-361 YFPENTNISIA
+361 YFPENTDINIA
-372 IGKGHDSVPENT
+372 IGKGHDKVPKNT
-384 ICIGNCMAKFKPGK
+384 ICIGNCMAKFKQQK

-408 EILKIITDKTS
+408 EILKTITGKTS
-419 LDSDKVRMEVKE
+419 LGSDKVRREVKE